1 MIQWAVSKIGLWY
14 VMRSVTK
21 MFVQQERQG
30 GEGKGGRKSR
40 TRDYKNP
47 NDSVSNAMGILGSA
61 IKLVNSSRHTL
72 AYRLIVSYL
81 QRDHLL
87 KIQ

>member
-1 MIQWAVSKIGLWY
+1 
-14 VMRSVTK
+14 
-21 MFVQQERQG
+21 
-30 GEGKGGRKSR
+30 
-40 TRDYKNP
+40 
-47 NDSVSNAMGILGSA
+47 MGILGSA